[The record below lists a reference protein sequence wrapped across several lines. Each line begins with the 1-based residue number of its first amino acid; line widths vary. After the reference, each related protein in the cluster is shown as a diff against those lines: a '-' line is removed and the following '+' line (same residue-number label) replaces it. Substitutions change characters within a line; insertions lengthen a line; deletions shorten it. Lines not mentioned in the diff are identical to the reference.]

1 MAFLLSVFVILCALL
16 TFPDT
21 PAAEDPSRLRASKVI
36 IVSPHWEGIETEFE
50 RGFETFSK
58 ERTGRRIGV
67 EWLNQGGTSEI
78 LRFIKS
84 EFAARPEGIGI
95 DLMFGGGVDPYLE
108 LTRLG
113 LTHPYRLPEDLLGK
127 IAPRIGGM
135 PMYDPAYRW
144 YGTTLA
150 GFGIIYNKAVLDLIH
165 LPEPK
170 SWADLGDPR
179 LLTWVGSAD
188 PRSSGS
194 VHMAYEIILQA
205 FGWEQG
211 WEVLTRMGANVRKF
225 TKGANQ
231 SVKDVAAGEVA
242 YGLAIDFYAWAQ
254 VDEVGEDKIGYTMP
268 ENLTIVNPDA
278 IAILKG
284 APHLRA
290 ARLFLEFVM
299 SEPGQKLWMLKKGAP
314 GGPDE
319 FQLNRF
325 SVMPSLYE
333 KVEENTAVRMNP
345 FQWHSSLIYDSSKG
359 STRWR
364 IVNDLVGVLLVD
376 SHRELVRAWKN
387 VIERGMR
394 EEDLRRLCAVPIAED
409 EVWNLTKRWSDPEVR
424 NTTIAAWTAFA
435 REKYRAF
442 GGDEADRGAS
452 ILTLVSLG
460 VVLLFA
466 APYGWTMLQR
476 RRVRR
481 RLGIQH

>member
-1 MAFLLSVFVILCALL
+1 
-16 TFPDT
+16 
-21 PAAEDPSRLRASKVI
+21 VI

-50 RGFETFSK
+50 RRFEVFSE
-58 ERTGRRIGV
+58 ERTGQRIGV

-84 EFAARPEGIGI
+84 EFTARPEGIGI

-108 LTRLG
+108 LTRLD
-113 LTHPYRLPEDLLGK
+113 LTHPYRLPEDILGE

-135 PMYDPAYRW
+135 PMYDPEYHW
-144 YGTTLA
+144 YGATLA
-150 GFGIIYNKAVLDLIH
+150 GFGIVFNKAVLDLIH
-165 LPEPK
+165 LPAPK
-170 SWADLGDPR
+170 SWEDLGDPR

-211 WEVLTRMGANVRKF
+211 WEVLTRMGANVRNF
-225 TKGANQ
+225 TKGSNQ
-231 SVKDVAAGEVA
+231 SVKDVAVGEVA

-254 VDEVGEDKIGYTMP
+254 VDEVGEDYIGYTMP

-284 APHLRA
+284 TPHLEA
-290 ARLFLEFVM
+290 AQLFLEFVM

-314 GGPDE
+314 GGPGE

-333 KVEENTAVRMNP
+333 KVGESTAVRMNP
-345 FQWHSSLIYDSSKG
+345 FGWRSSLIYDSSKG

-376 SHRELVRAWKN
+376 SHRELVRAWKQ
-387 VIERGMR
+387 VIERGLR
-394 EEDLRRLCAVPIAED
+394 EEDLQRFCAVPITED
-409 EVWNLTKRWSDPEVR
+409 EAFELARQWGDPEVR
-424 NTTIAAWTAFA
+424 NTTIGAWTAFA
-435 REKYRAF
+435 RRKYGAF
-442 GGDEADRGAS
+442 GGKETGRGAS

-460 VVLLFA
+460 AMLLFA
-466 APYGWTMLQR
+466 APYGWTAVQR

-481 RLGIQH
+481 WMAGEA